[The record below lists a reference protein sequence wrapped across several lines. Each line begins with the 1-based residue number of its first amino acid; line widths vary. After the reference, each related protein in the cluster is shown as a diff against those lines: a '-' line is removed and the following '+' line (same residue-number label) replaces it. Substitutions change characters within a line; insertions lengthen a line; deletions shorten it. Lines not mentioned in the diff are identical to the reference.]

1 MQLQTAEDSRFFRWM
16 SRWWAN
22 HPPIIGRCSLS
33 SVSGHGPISSVTRS
47 PVSVKPMPSTW
58 FACSPRWQPTRIV
71 EAKTSRRKTTAVI
84 VIVVIAMIVIAIID
98 ILFYFKRPAQA
109 KSNSLSIREKWH
121 FLKMTSC
128 KSRFKFEWNVECCAS
143 ENVCV
148 GIALV
153 LSIFINWTTN

>member
-1 MQLQTAEDSRFFRWM
+1 MQLQTVEDSRFFRWM
-16 SRWWAN
+16 NRWWAS

-84 VIVVIAMIVIAIID
+84 VIVVIAMVD
-98 ILFYFKRPAQA
+98 IFFILKGLLKPNWILYQLERNDIF
-109 KSNSLSIREKWH
+109 LKWH
-121 FLKMTSC
+121 LARVASSLNEM
-128 KSRFKFEWNVECCAS
+128 WNV
-143 ENVCV
+143 
-148 GIALV
+148 V
-153 LSIFINWTTN
+153 LLRMYVWELHLCWEFL